1 MSFLLPWFATF
12 AFGVAVFLI
21 GKWLQ
26 RNEKKRS
33 LKKEIAEEAARA
45 QAQAHAQ
52 LSLEAVR
59 LSGFLASMGTPE
71 DVPRKQQDQ
80 KSKVALLQ

>member
-12 AFGVAVFLI
+12 AFGIAVFLI
-21 GKWLQ
+21 GKQLQ
-26 RNEKKRS
+26 NNEKKRK
-33 LKKEIAEEAARA
+33 LKRKVAEEAAGA

-59 LSGFLASMGTPE
+59 LSGFLASMGTSE